1 MNEQTTHN
9 HTTGGRVSAECRP
22 YNSLTAGSLM
32 AMTRI
37 TEARGKLYYDT
48 GQIEKWIN
56 NRDLTVQLELELASR
71 N

>member
-1 MNEQTTHN
+1 
-9 HTTGGRVSAECRP
+9 
-22 YNSLTAGSLM
+22 M

-37 TEARGKLYYDT
+37 AEAKGKLYYDT
-48 GQIEKWIN
+48 SQIEKWIS

>member
-1 MNEQTTHN
+1 MDEQKTHN

-22 YNSLTAGSLM
+22 YNSLTNGSLM

-37 TEARGKLYYDT
+37 TDARGKLYYDT
-48 GQIEKWIN
+48 GQIEKWIR

>member
-1 MNEQTTHN
+1 MDGQTTHN

-22 YNSLTAGSLM
+22 YNSLTNGSLM

-37 TEARGKLYYDT
+37 AEARGKLYYDT
-48 GQIEKWIN
+48 GQIEKWIR

>member
-1 MNEQTTHN
+1 
-9 HTTGGRVSAECRP
+9 
-22 YNSLTAGSLM
+22 M

-37 TEARGKLYYDT
+37 AEAKGKLYYDT
-48 GQIEKWIN
+48 GQIEKWIS